1 MDSNSRSPV
10 RDYAFRDAP
19 LIIPAI
25 RSRGKNRFLCRRQR
39 HPRPVGTKA
48 TAIWLPALSSGSARE
63 RGRFAARLDRGRDTR
78 PRCAE
83 RQATACRDSS
93 SLRLARH
100 GPGRAGQAGR
110 LGARA
115 PAWGP
120 KVIGRSLP
128 IGAGLACRTAGQHR
142 WISRSLAFVSSRIDD
157 DERRDPQAAREN
169 FRPRSRKSSSQRTRR
184 RRGMDSNA
192 RSPASGTTISR
203 PPRSSASS
211 RSAL

>member
-39 HPRPVGTKA
+39 HPRAVGTKA
-48 TAIWLPALSSGSARE
+48 ICDLAP
-63 RGRFAARLDRGRDTR
+63 
-78 PRCAE
+78 
-83 RQATACRDSS
+83 S
-93 SLRLARH
+93 SLVGLSTRARQVCGAAGSRPGH
-100 GPGRAGQAGR
+100 ATSLRRASSNSLPRFVISSIGSSRARSCRSSRPARCEGPGLGPQGHREIITNWRRARVQD
-110 LGARA
+110 
-115 PAWGP
+115 
-120 KVIGRSLP
+120 
-128 IGAGLACRTAGQHR
+128 CRTNTAS

-157 DERRDPQAAREN
+157 DERRDPQAARQN
-169 FRPRSRKSSSQRTRR
+169 L
-184 RRGMDSNA
+184 RGMDSNA